1 MPWEPATNGALS
13 TTAEAKPTKMATSKG
28 PTEPRRNVGTTK
40 TELQNSEKMI
50 RLGFL
55 MLISD
60 CWFDSWIFMVLFMT
74 FEFLEFLNLSRLMIF
89 FCPKFW
95 CLMEPGHHGVN
106 GAHLAQLLGQG
117 LVVLGWNEY
126 WLSLVKQSKKWPWWH
141 GGFLLVNIF
150 KLDILRCSFLGFC
163 WFKQWCCFWILVVAF
178 GLRGET
184 FRASPTAAFAY
195 PLQTAQ
201 ETKSTPKNGQHRAP
215 KINHLYHL

>member
-89 FCPKFW
+89 FCPKF
-95 CLMEPGHHGVN
+95 
-106 GAHLAQLLGQG
+106 
-117 LVVLGWNEY
+117 
-126 WLSLVKQSKKWPWWH
+126 
-141 GGFLLVNIF
+141 
-150 KLDILRCSFLGFC
+150 
-163 WFKQWCCFWILVVAF
+163 
-178 GLRGET
+178 
-184 FRASPTAAFAY
+184 
-195 PLQTAQ
+195 
-201 ETKSTPKNGQHRAP
+201 
-215 KINHLYHL
+215 